1 MVKLIEWFGVG
12 WGVLTALSIGFVV
25 LLAWRTHPR
34 AAASQ
39 SAVLRSAVPQAAVP
53 QAAVP
58 QSAVS
63 QSSVPPPGA
72 VKPAATAP
80 LHGDLRPLTFEAR
93 ELDLGA
99 EVAGALA
106 QFRDIAQRHHVE
118 LQITAQPRLA
128 VWADPGALR
137 QMLAR
142 MLTQAVERTP
152 GTAVL
157 LSAGWHG
164 GRVQVTVTDD
174 GPAGDHAALVGRLRE
189 VEQFA
194 ALQGGTL
201 EIECW
206 KLRGNRVVLRMP
218 GKAAPDT
225 LATDDDVPDGPAVAR
240 GTPWTGVV
248 GAA

>member
-53 QAAVP
+53 Q
-58 QSAVS
+58 SAVS

-99 EVAGALA
+99 EVASIA
-106 QFRDIAQRHHVE
+106 RDLQR
-118 LQITAQPRLA
+118 Q
-128 VWADPGALR
+128 DPGRRVRFTVQQPAWVLGDHALIR
-137 QMLAR
+137 MVLTDLLANAWKFTSDR
-142 MLTQAVERTP
+142 DRASIEFGTRPAAEARVCCYVRDDGVGFDPAYVHKLFLPFQRLHTRGEFAGTGAGLASIRKIVER
-152 GTAVL
+152 
-157 LSAGWHG
+157 HG
-164 GRVQVTVTDD
+164 GRVWAQ
-174 GPAGDHAALVGRLRE
+174 GAVGRGATFSFTLRA
-189 VEQFA
+189 VPPDWSSQ
-194 ALQGGTL
+194 
-201 EIECW
+201 
-206 KLRGNRVVLRMP
+206 
-218 GKAAPDT
+218 APAY
-225 LATDDDVPDGPAVAR
+225 LP
-240 GTPWTGVV
+240 
-248 GAA
+248 